1 MTFIVNRFKK
11 HTLLSAAGYIFIIAL
26 AAKGIFLYGSQHPS
40 KMDLIFVNGV
50 VKKLKLGGQG
60 KSTYFKIESD
70 RGTHRYSSYYGKLWP
85 GMERIHLEDRVRML
99 AERNKL
105 SRGKLLTGKQ
115 YYIWE
120 LIHENQVIVSYED
133 VRNLVKGKEETIN
146 YYANVILACST
157 MFLLFACYRKIDQK

>member
-1 MTFIVNRFKK
+1 MKFLVNRFKK
-11 HTLLSAAGYIFIIAL
+11 MTLLSAAGYIFIMAL
-26 AAKGIFLYGSQHPS
+26 AAKGIFIYGSQHPS
-40 KMDLIFVNGV
+40 KNDLISVNGV

-60 KSTYFKIESD
+60 KSTYFRIDSD

-85 GMERIHLEDRVRML
+85 GMERIKIEDQIQML

-105 SRGKLLTGKQ
+105 NRGELLTGKQ

-120 LIHENQVIVSYED
+120 LIHENQVIVPYED

-146 YYANVILACST
+146 QYANFILVCST
-157 MFLLFACYRKIDQK
+157 IFLVFDCYRKII

>member
-1 MTFIVNRFKK
+1 MKFIVNRFKK
-11 HTLLSAAGYIFIIAL
+11 LTLLSAAGYIFIFAL
-26 AAKGIFLYGSQHPS
+26 AAKGVFLYGAQHPS
-40 KMDLIFVNGV
+40 KKDLIFVNGV

-70 RGTHRYSSYYGKLWP
+70 RGTHHYSSYYGKLWP
-85 GMERIHLEDRVRML
+85 GMERIHLEDRVEML

-105 SRGKLLTGKQ
+105 NRGELLSGKK

-120 LIHENQVIVSYED
+120 LIHENQVIVPYED

-146 YYANVILACST
+146 QYSNVILACST
-157 MFLLFACYRKIDQK
+157 IFLLFACYRKFIQR